1 MLLKKFCSGLITGLM
16 KDLAGL
22 LNLIESQ
29 YINISTHR
37 LLSGSSYIQ
46 LPVEFRSSKKGLIN
60 IKNND
65 QKCFYDVMLGILIL

>member
-1 MLLKKFCSGLITGLM
+1 M

-37 LLSGSSYIQ
+37 PLSWSSYTQ

-60 IKNND
+60 MKNND
-65 QKCFYDVMLGILIL
+65 RKSFYDVMLGILIL